1 MSLPQPIGRQKEVL
15 YLPTC
20 GHFAI
25 LGTAGS
31 GKTTLA
37 ILRSAFL
44 SNTKTE
50 HYGQTLLVTFNK
62 ALVTYLKHLQ
72 DSKLVNVTIE
82 NYHTFARGYLAY
94 RNKMS
99 RNMILDPER
108 REALVKQAIEN
119 VSQHYNLQPFGKY
132 SVELFSEEI
141 RWMAQYGITNYNDY
155 KDFDA
160 FRSAEMRFDSEE
172 RKLVFEI
179 YQTYLNLRQ
188 HIGKKYDWDDIA
200 TSVCEELDAD
210 RSERRYKHIVIDE
223 GQDFSPQMIRSLTKA
238 IPADGSLTFFGDVA
252 QQIYGHRISWRDAG
266 LDIKKV
272 WEFKENY
279 RNTKQIAKLG
289 LAISKMRYFKG
300 ISDLVEPIAPPAD
313 GPLPTIVEFSSPD
326 EEKLFVVNQSI
337 TLARMQSVAILFR
350 DRQDEQII
358 QQLLQ
363 KQQRLKTIRLHRDM
377 TTWQAGAGIRYGTYY
392 SAKGLEFD
400 AVILPFCNN
409 KKLPDPLAV
418 EAFGEADA
426 SAQDGRLLYVGVTR
440 AKIRLIIT
448 YCGQITNL
456 LPSDTSLYE
465 KIIR

>member
-15 YLPTC
+15 YLPAQ
-20 GHFAI
+20 GHFAV

-44 SNTKTE
+44 ANPKTE
-50 HYGQTLLVTFNK
+50 HCGNTLLVTFNK
-62 ALVTYLKHLQ
+62 ALVTYLKHLE
-72 DSKLVNVTIE
+72 DSKLAKVVIE
-82 NYHTFARGYLAY
+82 NYHTFARGYLAS

-99 RNMILDPER
+99 YNAILTPDDR
-108 REALVKQAIEN
+108 DALVNQAVN
-119 VSQHYNLQPFGKY
+119 NLSWQHSLHPLFDCP
-132 SVELFSEEI
+132 VELFSEEI
-141 RWMAQYGITNYNDY
+141 RWMAHYGITTYEEYQN
-155 KDFDA
+155 FDV
-160 FRSAEMRFDSEE
+160 FSDVEMRFKGEE
-172 RKLVFEI
+172 RELVFEI

-188 HIGKKYDWDDIA
+188 QSGKKYDWDDIA
-200 TSVCEELDAD
+200 TTVCEEFDAD
-210 RSERRYKHIVIDE
+210 TSKRLYKHIVIDE
-223 GQDFSPQMIRSLTKA
+223 GQDFSPQMIRSLASA

-266 LDIKKV
+266 LDLKKV

-289 LAISKMRYFKG
+289 LAISKMPYFKG
-300 ISDLVEPIAPPAD
+300 VPDLVEPVSPPAD

-326 EEKLFVVNQSI
+326 LEIPFVVDQAK
-337 TLARMQSVAILFR
+337 TLAMTQSVAILFR
-350 DRQDEQII
+350 DRQDEKLIEKY
-358 QQLLQ
+358 LP
-363 KQQRLKTIRLHRDM
+363 TGSIRLHREM
-377 TTWQAGAGIRYGTYY
+377 TTWQAGAGIRYGTYH

-409 KKLPDPLAV
+409 KKLPDPKDV

-440 AKIRLIIT
+440 AKTRLIIT
-448 YCGQITNL
+448 YYGEVTTL
-456 LPSDTSLYE
+456 LPTDTSLY
-465 KIIR
+465 KRVRR